1 MKIKTHWKAQT
12 QLELCRQSVSPIANI
27 REMRSLGFNFH
38 WALFL
43 LFSLLYSIVSTY
55 RLRSFTFSSYL
66 FCIYATFGHITL
78 RRFKWGGGGI
88 KWLFLFTLCWRNNSI
103 RGLSANVNVIFS
115 TFRYPF
121 APKCNGKPLKPM
133 IEIEFDRGLW
143 KVTHS
148 AYRVKL
154 MKIASIK
161 PCDSDH
167 KLLRN
172 QIKFNNLL
180 FSSMEMRF
188 ASKH

>member
-78 RRFKWGGGGI
+78 RRFKWGGGDQMAVFVHALLKKQFNTRLI
-88 KWLFLFTLCWRNNSI
+88 SKCQRNLLHVS
-103 RGLSANVNVIFS
+103 LSFRPKMQRKTTQANDRNWIWSWPVKSN
-115 TFRYPF
+115 TFR
-121 APKCNGKPLKPM
+121 
-133 IEIEFDRGLW
+133 
-143 KVTHS
+143 V
-148 AYRVKL
+148 
-154 MKIASIK
+154 
-161 PCDSDH
+161 
-167 KLLRN
+167 
-172 QIKFNNLL
+172 
-180 FSSMEMRF
+180 SSETNENCFYQTMWQWP
-188 ASKH
+188 